1 MDKYNKI
8 HKITGSQL
16 LRQLRLAAAAIGKDI
31 LGFSPNDL
39 GLHSARCGA
48 AMAMCLAGV
57 PVYTIMLLGHWSSLF
72 TLHLQVSKRI

>member
-31 LGFSPNDL
+31 LEFSPNDL
-39 GLHSARCGA
+39 ARCGA